1 MSAEM
6 INNHKKVVF
15 LDVDGTMVNDR
26 GEIPES
32 TKEAVRRAKANG
44 HKMVVCTG
52 RSRFQIYDEL
62 LELGFSG
69 IVGAAGVFVI
79 ADGKEIYH
87 AYIDEGIL
95 EIYRKMGMSEER
107 LVRLT
112 GNMHLTEEPWKN
124 PRNEKLLY
132 YNAPFPVAKV
142 HADLE
147 PYFDTVAISLEGMG
161 EYAGEI
167 GINGINKATGMERYL
182 KAAGIA
188 REDSIAVGDGPN
200 DLQMM
205 EYAGIGIAMGN
216 AREEVKERADMVTS
230 SIDDDG
236 IYRAFETLGLLA

>member
-69 IVGAAGVFVI
+69 IVGGAGVFVI

-87 AYIDEGIL
+87 AYIGELIVLRHLDAAQHVCDAGDAQPGQLLHQHGVQFQGIQQVVL
-95 EIYRKMGMSEER
+95 ALGG
-107 LVRLT
+107 V
-112 GNMHLTEEPWKN
+112 EP
-124 PRNEKLLY
+124 P
-132 YNAPFPVAKV
+132 
-142 HADLE
+142 
-147 PYFDTVAISLEGMG
+147 
-161 EYAGEI
+161 
-167 GINGINKATGMERYL
+167 
-182 KAAGIA
+182 
-188 REDSIAVGDGPN
+188 
-200 DLQMM
+200 QQ
-205 EYAGIGIAMGN
+205 
-216 AREEVKERADMVTS
+216 
-230 SIDDDG
+230 
-236 IYRAFETLGLLA
+236 

>member
-87 AYIDEGIL
+87 AYIDEEHRKSVYDYLEGNGFLFCYQADDGVVLNRRSSEGIL

-112 GNMHLTEEPWKN
+112 GNMHLTEEPGRIREMKSFYIIMRRFRWRRYMQIWSLTLTRWRSAWKVWEN
-124 PRNEKLLY
+124 MR
-132 YNAPFPVAKV
+132 
-142 HADLE
+142 
-147 PYFDTVAISLEGMG
+147 
-161 EYAGEI
+161 
-167 GINGINKATGMERYL
+167 
-182 KAAGIA
+182 A
-188 REDSIAVGDGPN
+188 RSASTESIRQPAWSD
-200 DLQMM
+200 
-205 EYAGIGIAMGN
+205 I
-216 AREEVKERADMVTS
+216 
-230 SIDDDG
+230 
-236 IYRAFETLGLLA
+236 

>member
-87 AYIDEGIL
+87 
-95 EIYRKMGMSEER
+95 IY
-107 LVRLT
+107 
-112 GNMHLTEEPWKN
+112 
-124 PRNEKLLY
+124 
-132 YNAPFPVAKV
+132 
-142 HADLE
+142 
-147 PYFDTVAISLEGMG
+147 
-161 EYAGEI
+161 
-167 GINGINKATGMERYL
+167 
-182 KAAGIA
+182 
-188 REDSIAVGDGPN
+188 
-200 DLQMM
+200 
-205 EYAGIGIAMGN
+205 
-216 AREEVKERADMVTS
+216 
-230 SIDDDG
+230 
-236 IYRAFETLGLLA
+236 